1 MMIDFDFHHFHYD
14 NTQGAPPM
22 VFYDINLPLVYGMAF
37 LAMAFN
43 KVSLLGFIGDCC

>member
-1 MMIDFDFHHFHYD
+1 
-14 NTQGAPPM
+14 M

-43 KVSLLGFIGDCC
+43 KVLMISTEMLIT